1 MHEGKY
7 IFAQINEFVSQY
19 EFDKCVQRYNGN
31 YKVKHFTCW
40 NQFLCIH

>member
-31 YKVKHFTCW
+31 FIK
-40 NQFLCIH
+40 